1 MSNFDRIASQARK
14 ALRDKYLEEPI
25 TRAEFFG
32 QRNQLRR
39 SAVKAPE
46 ARFTVRLCNEVGDA
60 ARLVKKLSND
70 TISITR
76 IISEGALDKCIQL
89 SQYLSDPA
97 ERELVKDAVNKARRT
112 IRTDRRFLTT
122 AEARAQRS
130 RQIKEGKARA
140 EMEQENAKLIEE
152 RNKYEVMLRAAGM
165 LNEEDE
171 NES

>member
-39 SAVKAPE
+39 SAAKTPDT
-46 ARFTVRLCNEVGDA
+46 RFTVRLSNDIGEA

-122 AEARAQRS
+122 AEARAEKAK
-130 RQIKEGKARA
+130 QIKDGKERA
-140 EMEQENAKLIEE
+140 KAERENAKLIAE
-152 RNKYEVMLRAAGM
+152 RDKYKIMLKVAGM
-165 LNEEDE
+165 LDEEDE
-171 NES
+171 DES

>member
-1 MSNFDRIASQARK
+1 MSNFNKIASQARK
-14 ALRDKYLEEPI
+14 ALRDGYLNQPI

-39 SAVKAPE
+39 AAAKAPE

-122 AEARAQRS
+122 AEARAEKAK
-130 RQIKEGKARA
+130 QIKDGKERA
-140 EMEQENAKLIEE
+140 KAERENAKLIAE
-152 RNKYEVMLRAAGM
+152 RDKYKIMLKVAGM
-165 LNEEDE
+165 LDEEDE

>member
-1 MSNFDRIASQARK
+1 MSNFDRIATQARK

-39 SAVKAPE
+39 SSAKVNGKY
-46 ARFTVRLCNEVGDA
+46 TVQLQVEVADA
-60 ARLVKKLSND
+60 AKLVKQLSNN
-70 TISITR
+70 SIPLIR
-76 IISEGALDKCIQL
+76 IVSEGALDKCIQL

-97 ERELVKDAVNKARRT
+97 ERELVKDAVNKARRA

-122 AEARAQRS
+122 AEARVQKAK
-130 RQIKEGKARA
+130 QIKEGKERA
-140 EMEQENAKLIEE
+140 KAERENEELIKE
-152 RNKYEVMLRAAGM
+152 RDKYKIMLKAAGM

-171 NES
+171 K

>member
-14 ALRDKYLEEPI
+14 ALRDGYLNKPI

-32 QRNQLRR
+32 KHGGLKK
-39 SAVKAPE
+39 SAVRAPE
-46 ARFTVRLCNEVGDA
+46 ARFTVRLCNEIGDA

-89 SQYLSDPA
+89 SQYLTDPA

-112 IRTDRRFLTT
+112 IRTDRRFLNT
-122 AEARAQRS
+122 AEARAEKAK
-130 RQIKEGKARA
+130 QIKEGKERA
-140 EMEQENAKLIEE
+140 KAERENAKLIAE
-152 RNKYEVMLRAAGM
+152 RDKYKIMLKVAGM
-165 LNEEDE
+165 LEDE
-171 NES
+171 DED

>member
-39 SAVKAPE
+39 AAAKTPDT
-46 ARFTVRLCNEVGDA
+46 RFTVRLSNDIGEAV
-60 ARLVKKLSND
+60 RLVKKLSND
-70 TISITR
+70 SIPIVR
-76 IISEGALDKCIQL
+76 IISEGTLDKCLQL

-130 RQIKEGKARA
+130 KQIKEGKARA
-140 EMEQENAKLIEE
+140 EMEQENAKLIAE
-152 RNKYEVMLRAAGM
+152 RNKYEVMLKAAGM